1 MKTNLLRTSAGIIAS
16 GFFAA
21 AALAGPGP
29 QFWNRPTAA
38 PAPKADAPAKPETPP
53 PAKCDGCKTT
63 KIWEH
68 TSTGPAGKG
77 TSSARVVGSRHSC
90 ARCAGAIT
98 NQSGKVTD
106 AMTHNPACGPLLCC
120 K

>member
-1 MKTNLLRTSAGIIAS
+1 MKTSLFRTSVGIIAS
-16 GFFAA
+16 GLFVA

-29 QFWNRPTAA
+29 QFWNRPA
-38 PAPKADAPAKPETPP
+38 PAPKSEAPAKPETPP

-77 TSSARVVGSRHSC
+77 TTSARVVGSRHSC
-90 ARCAGAIT
+90 SRCAGTIT
-98 NQSGKVTD
+98 SQSGKVNDT
-106 AMTHNPACGPLLCC
+106 MTHATACAPLFCC